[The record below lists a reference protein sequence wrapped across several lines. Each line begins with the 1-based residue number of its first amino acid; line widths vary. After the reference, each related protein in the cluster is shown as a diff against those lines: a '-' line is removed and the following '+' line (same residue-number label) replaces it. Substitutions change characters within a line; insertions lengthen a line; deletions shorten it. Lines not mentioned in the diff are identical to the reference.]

1 MEFPENMDQQNQG
14 SDSSFQNKRK
24 RGRPRRDESQ
34 TQQQLDQSDENLIG
48 QVVSGVVEGSFEA
61 GYFLNV
67 KVADTEKQL
76 KGVVFLPNK
85 VTPVTP
91 TTDLFPQAKMYARE
105 DVLLTS
111 LNQQAPPQGK
121 ENAGNHT
128 VDIGSE
134 PRTEDMIA
142 DKNRSAT
149 LPDNHPMS
157 DAGVG
162 SEVIG
167 ERNLPTDTE
176 MKDVGGS
183 SAEEKLIEP
192 EGQTLSL
199 MPQFASDDVSK
210 EDHTL
215 LRSEACGAS
224 KTEFTVTTTSPR
236 DSFAKD
242 STSFVDFFPAPG
254 TNQKQSTGSSSSLSL
269 ELFQNETKRS
279 GTEDV
284 KSPAE
289 AEPRGLEEKPASP
302 VDDVPEELQL
312 ELGNKKMGAAAIAT
326 EANPDQSVSSKGGF
340 LANLFQGR
348 EETSKKAED
357 SNAGSESGF
366 PEATTQVDG
375 NDS

>member
-215 LRSEACGAS
+215 LRSEACGA
-224 KTEFTVTTTSPR
+224 T
-236 DSFAKD
+236 
-242 STSFVDFFPAPG
+242 PG